1 MQARETWTSQKAFL
15 WAAIGAAV
23 GLGNLW
29 RFPFMAGQNGGAAFV
44 LVYLVCVL
52 VLAIPIALLEISLGR
67 IGQHGAIAT
76 IAKLRPKTKTGS
88 IWMAIGWLS
97 VAIPFIGLSYYSL
110 VAGWSME
117 FVFRSGLGAVDTP
130 TAESSAAAFDK
141 LLQSPGHLLFL
152 NAVFIGSVVF
162 VVSRG
167 VKKGIETASRWLMPL
182 LFVLLIMMVA
192 YAIVAADIKSGLSF
206 LFAPDFSKITPKVVF
221 LALGQAFF
229 SIAVGVGALITY
241 GAYLP
246 SKYSLPKSAVIIA
259 FADTLAAIL
268 AGMAIFPIVF
278 QYGLDPAE
286 GPGLIFIT
294 LPIAFTNMPAGQ
306 VVGTLFFALLFF
318 AAFSSAIGMLEP
330 IVSCLVDRGYNR
342 AKLAVYT
349 GLSIWLLGVAPTLSF
364 SHWSEVRPIQFIAML
379 KDKPI
384 FDLYDFLVSNLMI
397 PLNGFLIA
405 IFGGWVISRQ
415 LLMDEIRLQSEFL
428 FKAWHFVIRYLA
440 PVVIFGILVS
450 SLTP

>member
-15 WAAIGAAV
+15 WASIGAAV

-29 RFPFMAGQNGGAAFV
+29 RFPFMTGQNGGAAFV
-44 LVYLVCVL
+44 LVYLICVL

-67 IGQHGAIAT
+67 IGQHGAIVT
-76 IAKLRPKTKTGS
+76 IRQLRPKTKGGS

-117 FVFRSGLGAVDTP
+117 FVFRSGIGAVNTP
-130 TAESSAAAFDK
+130 NAESSAAAFD
-141 LLQSPGHLLFL
+141 LLKQSPGHLLFL
-152 NAVFIGSVVF
+152 NALFIGSVAF

-167 VKKGIETASRWLMPL
+167 VQKGIETASTWLMPL
-182 LFVLLIMMVA
+182 LFALLIMMVA
-192 YAIVAADIKSGLSF
+192 YAVVAADIKGGLSF
-206 LFAPDFSKITPKVVF
+206 LFAPDFSKITPKVIF

-259 FADTLAAIL
+259 LADTLAAIL

-278 QYGLDPAE
+278 QYGLDPAD
-286 GPGLIFIT
+286 GPGLIFVT

-306 VVGTLFFALLFF
+306 IVGTLFFALLFF
-318 AAFSSAIGMLEP
+318 AAFSSAIAMLEP
-330 IVSCLVDRGYNR
+330 VVSCLVDRGYNR
-342 AKLAVYT
+342 AKLAAYT
-349 GLSIWLLGVAPTLSF
+349 GLTIWLLGIPATLSF
-364 SHWSEVRPIQFIAML
+364 SYWSEVHPIQFVDML
-379 KDKPI
+379 KDKSL
-384 FDLYDFLVSNLMI
+384 FDLYDFLVANLMI
-397 PLNGFLIA
+397 PLNGLLIA
-405 IFGGWVISRQ
+405 LFGGWVIAKQ
-415 LLMDEIRLQSEFL
+415 LLRDEIRLKSEFM
-428 FKAWHFVIRYLA
+428 FKAWHLIVRYLA
-440 PVVIFGILVS
+440 PIVIFSILVS